1 MFHMEKYIVVVTN
14 GKMVDFRGELIY
26 IMYVKA

>member
-14 GKMVDFRGELIY
+14 GKKVDFRDESIY
-26 IMYVKA
+26 VTYVKM